1 MTEHRVDWGPFCHEP
16 GRTVSVSIRALQR
29 SRGNTPTGTRSAQSL
44 QLRPTLCDHVD
55 CSPPGSSVMGSS
67 RQEHWSGLPCPPP
80 RDLPHP
86 GIEPVSLV
94 SPALAGGFFT
104 ASATWEALGLPN
116 PCDKFTRLVCFSH
129 PPFVEVLASGP
140 AWVC

>member
-1 MTEHRVDWGPFCHEP
+1 MATHSSILAWRIHGQRSLAGYSPWGRKESDMTEHRVDWGPFCHEP

-86 GIEPVSLV
+86 GIEPVSLL
-94 SPALAGGFFT
+94 SPVLAGGPLT
-104 ASATWEALGLPN
+104 T
-116 PCDKFTRLVCFSH
+116 
-129 PPFVEVLASGP
+129 SGYRD
-140 AWVC
+140 